1 MSNRLSLV
9 EWFTAPLSGGLAIA
23 LTLVALVVACLIVLA
38 MHWGEALRM
47 GTLFDWKRRRAPA
60 APPAPPAPA
69 KVLRRAQR
77 RAHALKKS

>member
-60 APPAPPAPA
+60 APPAPA